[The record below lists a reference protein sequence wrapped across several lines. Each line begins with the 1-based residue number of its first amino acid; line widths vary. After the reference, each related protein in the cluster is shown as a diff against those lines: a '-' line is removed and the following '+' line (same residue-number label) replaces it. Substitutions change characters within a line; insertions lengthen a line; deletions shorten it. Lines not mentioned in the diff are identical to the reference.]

1 MVKSELVSALNEKLS
16 ELQVRDAELA
26 LNCILELMVD
36 ALVQVER
43 IEISGFG
50 SFDCRHRSSR
60 IARNPKTGKTVNL
73 SAKVAVHFKP
83 GKEMKDRMNSSHD
96 KSSITA

>member
-26 LNCILELMVD
+26 LNCTLELMVD

-60 IARNPKTGKTVNL
+60 IARNPKMGKTVNL
-73 SAKVAVHFKP
+73 SAKVVVHFKP
-83 GKEMKDRMNSSHD
+83 GKDMKDRMNSSRD

>member
-50 SFDCRHRSSR
+50 SFDLRSRPSR
-60 IARNPKTGKTVNL
+60 IARNPKTGETVNL
-73 SAKVAVHFKP
+73 SAKVVVHFKP
-83 GKEMKDRMNSSHD
+83 GKEMKDRMNSSRD

>member
-1 MVKSELVSALNEKLS
+1 VSALNEKLS

-26 LNCILELMVD
+26 LNCILEQMVD

-43 IEISGFG
+43 IEIRGFG
-50 SFDCRHRSSR
+50 SFDCRHRSSH

-73 SAKVAVHFKP
+73 SAKVVVHFKP
-83 GKEMKDRMNSSHD
+83 GKEMKDRMNSSRD